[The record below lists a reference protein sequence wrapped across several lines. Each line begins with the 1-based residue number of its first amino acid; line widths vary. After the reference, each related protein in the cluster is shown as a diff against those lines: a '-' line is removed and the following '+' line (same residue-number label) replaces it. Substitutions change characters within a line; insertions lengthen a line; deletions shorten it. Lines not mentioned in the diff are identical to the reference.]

1 MATLIIL
8 FTILG
13 SLGVFLFGMKVM
25 SEALQKVAGEKMR
38 SIMAAMTRNRFV
50 GVGSGTLITAL
61 IQSSTAATVMVVSF
75 VNARLLNLRE
85 AISVIMGANIGT
97 TFTFFIISYAGIK
110 FSMASI
116 ALPLI
121 GIGLPMILWKSSP
134 RLRDTGEVLIGVGL
148 LFQGLELLKTA
159 VPEVQEGSWLVE
171 VINAMSG
178 MGYGS
183 LFLFMC
189 FGVILTIIVQSS
201 TVAGAITIMMAYKG
215 WIDYETAAAIILGEN
230 IGTTITANIAAIGG
244 NAAAKRAARA
254 HFVLNIIGVC
264 WIFFLLPYFVQL
276 IAWINPGT
284 RADPYQTI
292 SVNLAWFHFSYNIIN
307 IGMLI
312 WFIPLLEKIVI
323 KLVPDDKPDT
333 EKTSLVYVSPHSLKT
348 GELDLIEAQLEV
360 VRLAELSADMFKG
373 FLDIY
378 STPAQDM
385 SEQVRKVK
393 EQEVLSDKI
402 ALDLTNHL
410 IHCSTRQLSENTAAE
425 VVSLTRIVSELED
438 ICDWC
443 KRLANQAD
451 KRFRKNRLLPDE
463 ADREV
468 IAYGELVLQFLHFF
482 RTRLNTKVSP
492 ADIEQAAMLERQIDN
507 SLKKLRKKT
516 IRLMSSSGEIK
527 AGVLHIDILSQIEKI
542 GNHALNILQAMRKAE
557 AGLRHV

>member
-8 FTILG
+8 LTILG

-38 SIMAAMTRNRFV
+38 GIMAAMTRNRFV

-61 IQSSTAATVMVVSF
+61 IQSSTATTVMVVSF
-75 VNARLLNLRE
+75 VNARLLTLRE

-121 GIGLPMILWKSSP
+121 GIGLPMILWKSP
-134 RLRDTGEVLIGVGL
+134 KLRDSGEVLIGVGL

-159 VPEVQEGSWLVE
+159 VPEVQEGSWLLD
-171 VINAMSG
+171 VISSMSG

-215 WIDYETAAAIILGEN
+215 WIDYNTAAAIILGEN

-244 NAAAKRAARA
+244 SANAKRAARA

-264 WIFFLLPYFVQL
+264 WIFFLLPYFVEV
-276 IAWINPGT
+276 IAWINPNK
-284 RADPYQTI
+284 ADPYQAI

-307 IGMLI
+307 VGLLI
-312 WFIPLLEKIVI
+312 WFIPLIEKIVI
-323 KLVPDDKPDT
+323 RLVPGDKPDAP
-333 EKTSLVYVSPHSLKT
+333 KTSLVYISPHSLKT

-360 VRLAELSADMFKG
+360 VRLAELSANMFKG

-378 STPAQDM
+378 SSPGQDM
-385 SEQVRKVK
+385 SEQVVKVR

-402 ALDLTNHL
+402 AFDLTNHL

-451 KRFRKNRLLPDE
+451 KRFRKNRMLPDQS
-463 ADREV
+463 DQEV
-468 IAYGELVLQFLHFF
+468 IAYGELVLQFLQFF
-482 RTRLNTKVSP
+482 RTRLNTKISP

-507 SLKKLRKKT
+507 SLKTLRKKT

-542 GNHALNILQAMRKAE
+542 GNHALNILQAMRKSTS
-557 AGLRHV
+557 